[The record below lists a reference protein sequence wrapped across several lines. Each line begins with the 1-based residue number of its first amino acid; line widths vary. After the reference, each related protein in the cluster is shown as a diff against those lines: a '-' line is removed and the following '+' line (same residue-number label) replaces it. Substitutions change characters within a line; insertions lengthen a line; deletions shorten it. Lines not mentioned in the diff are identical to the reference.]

1 MKKNVGLL
9 LFPLLALVSYLS
21 MSHSI
26 RFNYLYDHTTLFVSY
41 HSNSIS
47 KNSLADLKVVRLTK
61 PPLKEYKMDWEMFSD
76 SSQHVFNCLFG
87 FVKAMEAASGYP

>member
-1 MKKNVGLL
+1 MAIPLSSYHTTQTLL
-9 LFPLLALVSYLS
+9 L
-21 MSHSI
+21 
-26 RFNYLYDHTTLFVSY
+26 
-41 HSNSIS
+41 

-61 PPLKEYKMDWEMFSD
+61 APLKEYKMDWEMFSD